1 MTDPAPVYVVAD
13 LDDLRRLAGSGCT
26 LGDVAVLWRLLR
38 EARRLTPAGEGR
50 TVIDVSGPEE
60 LRAWVIRARVA
71 ARRER
76 SALAGAA
83 DLPDRPRPG
92 EGRDAPV

>member
-1 MTDPAPVYVVAD
+1 MTEPPDFVVSD
-13 LDDLRRLAGSGCT
+13 LDDLRRLAGPGCT

-38 EARRLTPAGEGR
+38 EAGRLRPIDAGR
-50 TVIDVSGPEE
+50 TVVVVSGREE
-60 LRAWVIRARVA
+60 LDAWVIRARVA

-83 DLPDRPRPG
+83 DLPDTGGSTP
-92 EGRDAPV
+92 DTPV